1 MMTVSPQAFH
11 APIPSENGKTVNVED
26 FLPLVRKVAERMAR
40 RLPSVVDLGDLMAAG
55 TVGLIDAASKYDFDR
70 CDRFAGYAEFRIRG
84 AILDELRTMDWV
96 PRSVRSKGH
105 ALRDAYRTLQHL
117 NGESPDTAAVADYLG
132 VTEQQVF
139 DMEREVNHVNVVAV
153 EDVSVDGFARFS
165 GDDESTPD
173 QEFGQSQMR
182 ERLAA
187 AVTELPERE
196 RQVLSLYYLEDLRLK
211 EIGEIFGVTES
222 RICQIHARAVK
233 RLRGILE
240 AEETF

>member
-1 MMTVSPQAFH
+1 MLHTNPQVFNA
-11 APIPSENGKTVNVED
+11 AIPTENGETVNVED

-55 TVGLIDAASKYDFDR
+55 TMGLIDAAAKYDFSR

-84 AILDELRTMDWV
+84 AILDELRAMDWV

-105 ALRDAYRTLQHL
+105 ALSDANRTLQQA
-117 NGESPDTAAVADYLG
+117 NGETPDTTAVAEYLG

-139 DMEREVNHVNVVAV
+139 DMEREVNHVNVVGV
-153 EDVSVDGFARFS
+153 DDVSIDGFARFS
-165 GDDESTPD
+165 AADEVSPH
-173 QEFGQSQMR
+173 QEFSAAQMR
-182 ERLAA
+182 ERLAV

-196 RQVLSLYYLEDLRLK
+196 RQVLSLYYIEDLRLK
-211 EIGEIFGVTES
+211 EIGDIFGVTES

-233 RLRGILE
+233 RLRHILE
-240 AEETF
+240 AQETL